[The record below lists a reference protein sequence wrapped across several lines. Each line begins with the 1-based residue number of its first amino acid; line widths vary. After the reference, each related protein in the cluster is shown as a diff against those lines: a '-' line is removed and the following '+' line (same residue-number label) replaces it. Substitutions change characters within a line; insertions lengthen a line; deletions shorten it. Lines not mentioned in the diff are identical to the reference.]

1 MVHRDLRL
9 DVDFADVA
17 ETHFNTLTA
26 ILDAVQRGLIT
37 PAEAGQLIDRIRN
50 HPPAKEK
57 K

>member
-1 MVHRDLRL
+1 MIYRDLRL
-9 DVDFADVA
+9 DADFSDVA